1 MNDVEKLREMITVA
15 FLEARRTIRDEGPSE
30 GQIILSFL
38 FVAFLV
44 VLAVYLF
51 TPVNPMRE

>member
-1 MNDVEKLREMITVA
+1 VNEVEKLQQMITVA
-15 FLEARRTIRDEGPSE
+15 FLRARRTVRHDPPSE

-38 FVAFLV
+38 FVAVLV

-51 TPVNPMRE
+51 MPGDPMRK